1 MGLGAW
7 LGWRES
13 GLAEIGSVD
22 LYLKWTC
29 GGDFNTDPSQP
40 ALSFRPKPDLDMV
53 WRTAEEYNQVNNK
66 RQ

>member
-29 GGDFNTDPSQP
+29 GGDSRLLYWPPLVP
-40 ALSFRPKPDLDMV
+40 APTTTLRLGLALRRVELD
-53 WRTAEEYNQVNNK
+53 
-66 RQ
+66 